1 MIVYTIISA
10 MLILILLSLG
20 FGLFFLIHDQ
30 GPRRRTVKALTL
42 RIGLSL
48 ALFVLLF
55 LAYAAGLIRPHGL
68 RPEQPPAASPAAPQQ
83 EALPSYSQ

>member
-1 MIVYTIISA
+1 LLVYTFIFT
-10 MLILILLSLG
+10 LLFLILLSLG

-30 GPRRRTVKALTL
+30 GPRRRTVKALTF

-68 RPEQPPAASPAAPQQ
+68 RPEQPPGASPAAPRQ
-83 EALPSYSQ
+83 EARPSYSQ